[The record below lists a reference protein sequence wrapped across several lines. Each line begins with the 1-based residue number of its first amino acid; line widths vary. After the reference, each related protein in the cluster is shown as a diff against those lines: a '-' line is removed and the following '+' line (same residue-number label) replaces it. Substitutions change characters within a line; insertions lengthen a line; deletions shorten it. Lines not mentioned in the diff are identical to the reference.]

1 MSRANFVPYLQLWIP
16 SLLSQ
21 VFSVAQ
27 KRRQLHTI
35 TIWPSN
41 LRIYKQII
49 DTKMKPKV
57 LGIQSK
63 TALSK

>member
-49 DTKMKPKV
+49 DTKMKP
-57 LGIQSK
+57 
-63 TALSK
+63 